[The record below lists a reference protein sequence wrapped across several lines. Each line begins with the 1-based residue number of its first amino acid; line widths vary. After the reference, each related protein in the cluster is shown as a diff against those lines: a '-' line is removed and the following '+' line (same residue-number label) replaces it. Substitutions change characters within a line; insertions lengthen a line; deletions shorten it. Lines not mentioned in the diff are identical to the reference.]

1 MKLKGKLWK
10 RLGKPTLALALAVF
24 VLQGAGGG
32 EAIAA
37 SLTELQQ
44 EQAKLEQEQEEN
56 DAKLASLK
64 EDQSKQQEYKD
75 ALDAQMQNL
84 QSQIDGL
91 NTQINSLDASIEEK
105 NTAIAEKQKNIDE
118 DVETLKERLCAIYM
132 MGDASTLEILL
143 QSESVIDM
151 AQKVEL
157 LNIITEHDTKLIAQL
172 TADMES
178 IADEKAEIESEKE
191 QVAAARTELES
202 KGSELASVQ
211 AEAERVLEELNQSVA
226 SVQAES
232 DRIAEE
238 KAQASAE
245 IDQWWKDY
253 YAQLAE
259 QENQQNNGS
268 SGSSGGSS
276 SGSIG
281 SGGYVSTGNFTWPV
295 PGFTNISCGYSSGHK
310 AIDISG
316 GGRTIY
322 GTPIVAAD
330 SGKVVTATYHY
341 SYGNYVMIDHGGGY
355 STLYAHASSLAVS
368 VGQTVTKGQT
378 IAYVGS
384 TGNSTGPHLHFEVRV
399 NGNRQNPFNWFS

>member
-1 MKLKGKLWK
+1 MKGKFWK
-10 RLGKPTLALALAVF
+10 RLGKPFLALVLAVC
-24 VLQGAGGG
+24 VAQGTGGS
-32 EAIAA
+32 AIAA
-37 SLTELQQ
+37 TLTELQQ
-44 EQAKLEQEQEEN
+44 EQARLEQEKKEN
-56 DAKLASLK
+56 DAKLAELK
-64 EDQSKQQEYKD
+64 ADQSKQQEYKNT
-75 ALDAQMQNL
+75 LDAQMQNL

-91 NTQINSLDASIEEK
+91 NTQINDLDASISEK
-105 NTAIAEKQKNIDE
+105 NAAIAEKQENIDR

-132 MGDASTLEILL
+132 MGDASTLEIIL

-157 LNIITEHDTKLIAQL
+157 LNMITEHDTRMIQQL
-172 TADMES
+172 SADMEA
-178 IADEKAEIESEKE
+178 IADEKAEIESQKE
-191 QVAAARTELES
+191 EVAAARTQLEA

-211 AEAERVLEELNQSVA
+211 AEAERVLEELNQSVE

-232 DRIAEE
+232 DRIAKE

-253 YAQLAE
+253 YAQQAA
-259 QENQQNNGS
+259 QNNGS
-268 SGSSGGSS
+268 SGGS
-276 SGSIG
+276 SGSSG

-368 VGQTVTKGQT
+368 AGQTVTKGQT

>member
-253 YAQLAE
+253 YAQLAA
-259 QENQQNNGS
+259 QNNSS

-368 VGQTVTKGQT
+368 AGQTVTKGQT

>member
-1 MKLKGKLWK
+1 MGGNAKLKGKFWK
-10 RLGKPTLALALAVF
+10 RLGKPVLALALALCVA
-24 VLQGAGGG
+24 QGTGGS
-32 EAIAA
+32 AIAA
-37 SLTELQQ
+37 TLTELQQ
-44 EQAKLEQEQEEN
+44 EQARLEQEKKEN
-56 DAKLASLK
+56 DAKLAELK
-64 EDQSKQQEYKD
+64 ADQSKQQEYKD

-91 NTQINSLDASIEEK
+91 STQINDLDASISEK
-105 NTAIAEKQKNIDE
+105 NAAIAEKQENIDR
-118 DVETLKERLCAIYM
+118 DVETLKDRLCAIYM
-132 MGDASTLEILL
+132 MGDASTLEIIL

-157 LNIITEHDTKLIAQL
+157 LNMITEHDTKMIQQL
-172 TADMES
+172 SADMEA
-178 IADEKAEIESEKE
+178 IADEKAEIESQKE
-191 QVAAARTELES
+191 EVAAARTELET

-211 AEAERVLEELNQSVA
+211 AEAERVLEELNQSVE

-232 DRIAEE
+232 DRIAQE

-253 YAQLAE
+253 YAQQAA
-259 QENQQNNGS
+259 QNNNSSGGS
-268 SGSSGGSS
+268 SGSS
-276 SGSIG
+276 G

-295 PGFTNISCGYSSGHK
+295 PGFTNISCGYSSGHR

-368 VGQTVTKGQT
+368 AGQTVTKGQT

>member
-1 MKLKGKLWK
+1 MKGKFWK
-10 RLGKPTLALALAVF
+10 RLGKPVLALVLAVC
-24 VLQGAGGG
+24 VAQGTGGS
-32 EAIAA
+32 AIAA
-37 SLTELQQ
+37 TLTELQQ
-44 EQAKLEQEQEEN
+44 EQARLEQEKKEN
-56 DAKLASLK
+56 DAKLAELK
-64 EDQSKQQEYKD
+64 ADQSKQQEYKNT
-75 ALDAQMQNL
+75 LDAQMQNL

-91 NTQINSLDASIEEK
+91 NTQINDLDASISEK
-105 NTAIAEKQKNIDE
+105 NAAIAEKQENIDR

-132 MGDASTLEILL
+132 MGDASTLEIIL

-157 LNIITEHDTKLIAQL
+157 LNMITEHDTKMIQQL
-172 TADMES
+172 SADMEA
-178 IADEKAEIESEKE
+178 IADEKAEIESQKE
-191 QVAAARTELES
+191 EVAAARTELEA

-211 AEAERVLEELNQSVA
+211 AEAERVLEELNQSVE

-232 DRIAEE
+232 DRIAKE

-253 YAQLAE
+253 YAQQAA
-259 QENQQNNGS
+259 QNNGS
-268 SGSSGGSS
+268 SGGS
-276 SGSIG
+276 SGSSG

-368 VGQTVTKGQT
+368 AGQTVTKGQT

>member
-1 MKLKGKLWK
+1 MLGGLISIGRYLRKDVGALDQPCLVNVLVPMFGMGEMRLKGKLWK

-202 KGSELASVQ
+202 KGSELAEVQ

-253 YAQLAE
+253 YAQLAA

-268 SGSSGGSS
+268 SGSSGGS

-316 GGRTIY
+316 GGTHHLRH
-322 GTPIVAAD
+322 AD
-330 SGKVVTATYHY
+330 CRRRFRQG
-341 SYGNYVMIDHGGGY
+341 
-355 STLYAHASSLAVS
+355 
-368 VGQTVTKGQT
+368 
-378 IAYVGS
+378 
-384 TGNSTGPHLHFEVRV
+384 
-399 NGNRQNPFNWFS
+399 GNRHLPLQLRQLCHD